1 MHVAKNKH
9 CPNFTITGVYAYRL
23 GFFCR
28 KDAVGC
34 HVIDKYAG
42 VRLDSLVV
50 LWKNGWV
57 YVVTSVSPSMYRDN
71 KPPHPSRVFL
81 FCFSFE
87 FYKKRGKLCNLK
99 F

>member
-71 KPPHPSRVFL
+71 KPPTPVE
-81 FCFSFE
+81 FSF
-87 FYKKRGKLCNLK
+87 FVSVSNFIKRGENYVT
-99 F
+99 